1 LINGGNDVTKKE
13 QRKMEIKIAVII
25 SSLVYVLLGYGAGI
39 DFFKFCSEQTS
50 QTTTT
55 YWCNLSPIV
64 IALMASMIYHWK
76 TKKKV
81 SE

>member
-1 LINGGNDVTKKE
+1 
-13 QRKMEIKIAVII
+13 MEIKIAVITFVL

-39 DFFKFCSEQTS
+39 DFFKFYIEQTS
-50 QTTTT
+50 QTTTP
-55 YWCNLSPIV
+55 YWCNLSSIV
-64 IALMASMIYHWK
+64 ITLTASMIYHWK